1 MMDAEPKC
9 VSVFMPATPVFHDK
23 TQRRSA
29 FVQAAVF
36 EPSELKTAGQ
46 QQRARSND
54 PAIVLEP
61 RASFYS
67 LMQYPIG

>member
-1 MMDAEPKC
+1 MMDAEQER
-9 VSVFMPATPVFHDK
+9 VSVFMPAAPVFHDK

-29 FVQAAVF
+29 FVQTAVF

-54 PAIVLEP
+54 PAVGVEP
-61 RASFYS
+61 RNSFYS
-67 LMQYPIG
+67 LMQ